1 VSIAKLVTTGFSN
14 GSLVGTIPD
23 LVTMGYTIG
32 EEASIWTDKTEVA
45 TSWTDQPKE
54 STIWTDKS

>member
-1 VSIAKLVTTGFSN
+1 MSIAKLVTTGFSN

-32 EEASIWTDKTEVA
+32 EAAGIWTDKTKVS
-45 TSWTDQPKE
+45 TSWSDNVKVT
-54 STIWTDKS
+54 TVWTDKT